1 MRKMTYLQ
9 NWDNAVHYSDI
20 DDAKINSDIAELR
33 IEVEALEV
41 ETKTF
46 ADHLNAEL
54 PAWNDEIKAQLSAVF
69 VRLDAISPRIHN
81 LSVYVQSVATIDSG
95 NVEAKKLI
103 SVMQGLGSNMG
114 QAFAPVMVFLTRA
127 SGEFIAALYEQDFIA
142 PYKFR
147 IDYSRQHS
155 DQLLSVN
162 EENLISA
169 MAQNG
174 LQAWG
179 NLYNELSSSLSG
191 EVNGETY
198 GLAKIF
204 NMQFDEDRDTREQ
217 AWRATQGAWSGRAET
232 AAYIVNSI
240 NGWRIEERKKRS
252 TISEYHYL
260 DEAVRDSRVSRKT
273 LDAMMG
279 AAYDRRDIGH
289 RALAGMQKHLGVSEM
304 RPWDLTSPAPVSSN
318 ATYTYDEAIDLIAK
332 CFSAFNPEMG
342 AFVVMMAEKGWIDA
356 EPTDTRRTGAYCTG
370 FSEPREPR
378 VFMTFEGT
386 MTNVTT
392 LAHELGHAWHNWVMR
407 DMHKTLTQYPMT
419 LAETASI
426 FAENLVRDYL
436 FTHAKDEDAKLV
448 IGWNDAEM
456 ATAMLNNIPAR
467 FDFERSLV
475 DARIKGFVPEPQL
488 VALMGEAWGKWYDDS
503 LAEYDPYFWATKL
516 HFSISGMGFYNFPY
530 LFGYLFSLGV
540 YQQKDELGDRFND
553 LYTGLLRDTGSM
565 TAEQVV
571 MKHLSRDIEKPEF
584 WHNSLDMVDKAIAQF
599 ENLPVKA

>member
-1 MRKMTYLQ
+1 MAYLQ
-9 NWDNAVHYSDI
+9 NWDNKIHYSDI
-20 DDAKINSDIAELR
+20 EDAKIAADVELLNKD
-33 IEVEALEV
+33 VALL
-41 ETKTF
+41 
-46 ADHLNAEL
+46 AD
-54 PAWNDEIKAQLSAVF
+54 DTAVF
-69 VRLDAISPRIHN
+69 TAHLDADNLPEWDAEIAIKLAEVFAKIDLISPRIHN

-95 NVEAKKLI
+95 NVAAKKLI
-103 SVMQGLGSNMG
+103 SVTQNIGAAIG
-114 QAFAPVMVFLTRA
+114 QAFAPVMVFLTRV
-127 SGEFIAALYEQDFIA
+127 SDGFIDELYKTEFIEPF
-142 PYKFR
+142 KFK
-147 IDYSRQHS
+147 IDYGRKYK
-155 DQLLSVN
+155 DQLLSV
-162 EENLISA
+162 EQENLLTA

-174 LQAWG
+174 LQTWG
-179 NLYNELSSSLSG
+179 NLYNELSASLTA
-191 EVNGETY
+191 EVNGQTY
-198 GLAKIF
+198 GLAKIY
-204 NMQFDEDRDTREQ
+204 NMQSDTDRSIREQ
-217 AWRATQGAWSGRAET
+217 AWRGTQQAWSGRAET
-232 AAYIVNSI
+232 AAAIVNSI

-252 TISEYHYL
+252 VITEYHYL
-260 DEAVRDSRVSRKT
+260 DEAVRDSHVSRKT
-273 LDAMMG
+273 LDAMMSVT
-279 AAYDRRDIGH
+279 YKRRDIGH
-289 RALAGMQKHLGVSEM
+289 RALAGIQKHLKLDQLK
-304 RPWDLTSPAPVSSN
+304 PWDLSAPAPVSKA

-407 DMHKTLTQYPMT
+407 DMHDSQTQYPMT

-436 FTHAKDEDAKLV
+436 FSHAKDDDARLL

-467 FDFERSLV
+467 FDFERELV
-475 DARIKGFVPEPQL
+475 EARQTGFVPEPQL
-488 VALMGEAWGKWYDDS
+488 VELMQSAWGKWYGDS
-503 LAEYDPYFWATKL
+503 LSEYDPYFWATKL
-516 HFSISGMGFYNFPY
+516 HFSISGMGFYNYPY

-540 YQQKDELGDRFND
+540 YQQKDELGNRFND

-571 MKHLSRDIEKPEF
+571 MKHLQKDIEGEAF
-584 WHNSLDMVDKAIAQF
+584 WDNSLDMVEAAINQF
-599 ENLPVKA
+599 EALDSK

>member
-1 MRKMTYLQ
+1 MAYLQ
-9 NWDNAVHYSDI
+9 NWNNEVFYQNIEDEKIAKDI
-20 DDAKINSDIAELR
+20 SELKQNSAEL
-33 IEVEALEV
+33 AA
-41 ETKTF
+41 ETKPF
-46 ADHLNAEL
+46 ADYLLTAALPEWSDEL
-54 PAWNDEIKAQLSAVF
+54 SAQLSAVF
-69 VRLDAISPRIHN
+69 SRLDELTPRIHN
-81 LSVYVQSVATIDSG
+81 LSVFVQSVATIDSG

-103 SVMQGLGSNMG
+103 SVMQGVGSDMG
-114 QAFAPVMVFLTRA
+114 QAFAPVMVFLTRVSDA
-127 SGEFIAALYEQDFIA
+127 FIAELYGHDFIV

-147 IDYSRQHS
+147 IDYSRKYR

-174 LQAWG
+174 LQTWG
-179 NLYNELSSSLSG
+179 NLYNELSASLSG

-204 NMQFDEDRDTREQ
+204 NMQFDEDRGVREQ
-217 AWRATQGAWSGRAET
+217 AWRATQEAWSGRGET
-232 AAYIVNSI
+232 AAAIVNSI

-252 TISEYHYL
+252 SISEYHYL

-279 AAYDRRDIGH
+279 ATYDRRDIGH
-289 RALAGMQKHLGVSEM
+289 RSLAGMKKHLGLSELQ
-304 RPWDLTSPAPVSSN
+304 PWDLSAPAPVSS
-318 ATYTYDEAIDLIAK
+318 ASAYTYDEAIDLIAK

-436 FTHAKDEDAKLV
+436 FNNAKSADEKLL
-448 IGWNDAEM
+448 IGWNDAES
-456 ATAMLNNIPAR
+456 AAVMLNNIPAR

-475 DARIKGFVPEPQL
+475 EARQQGFVPEPQL
-488 VALMGEAWGKWYDDS
+488 VKLMGNAWGKWYGDS

-516 HFSISGMGFYNFPY
+516 HFSITGMGFYNYPY

-540 YQQKDELGDRFND
+540 YQQKDELGDKFND

-571 MKHLSRDIEKPEF
+571 MKHLKRDIEDEAF
-584 WHNSLDMVDKAIAQF
+584 WHNSLDMVDKAIGQF
-599 ENLPVKA
+599 ESLPIKG

>member
-1 MRKMTYLQ
+1 MAYLQ
-9 NWDNAVHYSDI
+9 NWDNSIHYSDVE
-20 DDAKINSDIAELR
+20 DAKIAIDIEDLGVQAKALEAKTAVFTAYMSAADLPEWSDEISAEL
-33 IEVEALEV
+33 
-41 ETKTF
+41 
-46 ADHLNAEL
+46 ADVFNML
-54 PAWNDEIKAQLSAVF
+54 DE
-69 VRLDAISPRIHN
+69 ISPRIHN

-103 SVMQGLGSNMG
+103 SVIQGVGSTVG
-114 QAFAPVMVFLTRA
+114 QAFAPIIVFLTRV
-127 SGEFIAALYEQDFIA
+127 SDDFIEALYTQKFIN
-142 PYKFR
+142 PSKFK
-147 IDYSRQHS
+147 IDYSRKHR
-155 DQLLSVN
+155 DQLLSVA
-162 EENLISA
+162 EENLLSA
-169 MAQNG
+169 MGQSG

-191 EVNGETY
+191 EVNGETL

-204 NMQFDEDRDTREQ
+204 NMQFDADRDTREQ
-217 AWRATQGAWSGRAET
+217 AWRATQKAWSGRAET

-260 DEAVRDSRVSRKT
+260 DEAVRDSHVSRKT
-273 LDAMMG
+273 LSAMMK
-279 AAYDRRDIGH
+279 ATHDRRDIGH
-289 RALAGMQKHLGVSEM
+289 RALATMQKHLGLSEM
-304 RPWDLTSPAPVSSN
+304 KPWDLTSPAPVSSS
-318 ATYTYDEAIDLIAK
+318 ASYTYDEAIDLIAK

-342 AFVVMMAEKGWIDA
+342 AFVIMMAEKGWIDA

-436 FTHAKDEDAKLV
+436 FTHAKDNDARLV

-475 DARIKGFVPEPQL
+475 DARIDGFVPEPEL
-488 VALMGEAWGKWYDDS
+488 VNLMQGAWGKWYGDS
-503 LAEYDPYFWATKL
+503 LSEYDPYFWATKL
-516 HFSISGMGFYNFPY
+516 HFSISGMGFYNYPY

-540 YQQKDELGDRFND
+540 YQQKDELGNKFND

-571 MKHLSRDIEKPEF
+571 MKHLNSDIEDEAF
-584 WHNSLDMVDKAIAQF
+584 WHNSLDMVDAAIKQF
-599 ENLPVKA
+599 EGLALKS